1 MAEEQKSLHNT
12 LNLGLVEFF
21 WGIGMNFISMS
32 AILPVMLK
40 HLNATHFQ
48 IGLIPAAASV
58 GFGLPQ
64 LLSPKLFGNKKKLR
78 STVIYLHLLTTLPL
92 LITSLFLFLEAKNA
106 AVVILLGWT
115 CYCFLVGIVFPL
127 WMNYI
132 AKVTDPNKRGNS
144 FGIIFFCQTV
154 AGGIGVFLAGRIY
167 GSDFDYKKS
176 ALIFFIAFFSMF
188 VGSFFFLRTKEEGFE
203 EGKISSFVSL
213 KKLFTEYKWLPS
225 FIIGRCLARGAYLVI
240 SSFYIVDIVEKNL
253 KSPQAAVAI
262 GAVALFSQAVFS
274 IILGKLGDATNHK
287 YASLLSLSV
296 FFIFSLVLSLNGNY
310 LIHIA
315 VAVSLGLYISSEFT
329 SLNNLMLS
337 LSDIS
342 HRHSIIAWN
351 GFLNTIPQII
361 LPLLG
366 GLIIDKYG
374 MAYAALF
381 STLLLFLSMI
391 LLWFFVPKENINR
404 QTKLI

>member
-1 MAEEQKSLHNT
+1 MAEEQKSFNNT
-12 LNLGLVEFF
+12 FNLGLVEFF

-40 HLNATHFQ
+40 HLNASHFE

-64 LLSPKLFGNKKKLR
+64 LLSPKLFGNRKKLR
-78 STVIYLHLLTTLPL
+78 STVLYLHLLTTLPL
-92 LITSLFLFLEAKNA
+92 LITSFFLLIETKKTAT
-106 AVVILLGWT
+106 VILLGWT
-115 CYCFLVGIVFPL
+115 GYCFLVGIVFPL

-132 AKVTDPNKRGNS
+132 AKVTDPDKRGNS

-154 AGGIGVFLAGRIY
+154 AGGVGVFLAGRIY
-167 GSDFDYKKS
+167 GDDFNYQKS
-176 ALIFFIAFFSMF
+176 ALIFFIAFLSMF

-203 EGKISSFVSL
+203 EGKISSFVTL
-213 KKLFTEYKWLPS
+213 KELLRQYKWLPS
-225 FIIGRCLARGAYLVI
+225 FIAGRCLARGAYLVI
-240 SSFYIVDIVEKNL
+240 SSFYIVDIIENNL
-253 KSPQAAVAI
+253 KSSQSAVAV
-262 GAVALFSQAVFS
+262 GAIALFSQAFFS
-274 IILGKLGDATNHK
+274 IILGKLGDATSHK
-287 YASLLSLSV
+287 SASLFAISV
-296 FFIFSLVLSLNGNY
+296 FLFSSVLLSFRQNY
-310 LIHIA
+310 FVHIG

-351 GFLNTIPQII
+351 GFLNTVPQII
-361 LPLLG
+361 IPLLG

-374 MAYAALF
+374 MVFAALF
-381 STLLLFLSMI
+381 SSFLLLISLI
-391 LLWFFVPKENINR
+391 LLNFFVPKEKYSN
-404 QTKLI
+404 